1 MGERGRKSLAE
12 IVYEKAED
20 DDPVPEK
27 NKLVLYDF
35 EGTKIPKKF
44 YLNLRGL
51 FKLANDGF
59 MAQYSAAVV
68 EQMRTARA
76 IKELA
81 QKCGRS
87 RVRIYAVEELE

>member
-12 IVYEKAED
+12 TVYAEVEED
-20 DDPVPEK
+20 DPMPGR

-44 YLNLRGL
+44 YLNIRRL
-51 FKLANDGF
+51 FELAHDGF
-59 MAQYSAAVV
+59 MVQYSAAVV

-81 QKCGRS
+81 QRCGRA